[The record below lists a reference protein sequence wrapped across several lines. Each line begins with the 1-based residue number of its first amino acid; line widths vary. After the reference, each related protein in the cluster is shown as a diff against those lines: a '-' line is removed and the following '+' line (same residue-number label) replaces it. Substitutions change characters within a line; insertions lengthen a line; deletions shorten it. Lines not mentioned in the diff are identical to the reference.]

1 MKLKVVNS
9 ILLKQ
14 KPSNSSTSLLSVPK
28 DAEVTIIGKKI
39 KYDNHTPFL
48 KVKYNNITGFVNAD
62 YLFGLFID
70 IKNTKNKKWPKKVTI
85 ADGAEEFIIKIPQ
98 QKQFGSFCRL
108 HGCSVAAVT
117 TALQLHDKLMS
128 PSEVH
133 SYAKSFLN
141 GYTGSK
147 LTIYGCYKV
156 VNKKCPEKAIWKP
169 FTGND
174 KEKVKENIENAVKKG
189 YFVLFEQK
197 NPIHTN
203 TVIGRA
209 ANGKYVIATNGTI
222 KKVTLNYLIKK
233 ALKGYQSEKK
243 QRNWWA
249 GSQYGAGYVIVK
261 K

>member
-1 MKLKVVNS
+1 MKLKTIEKVD
-9 ILLKQ
+9 LK
-14 KPSNSSTSLLSVPK
+14 KSAKKSSTTLLSIPK
-28 DAEVTIIGKKI
+28 KTEIKITGKKI
-39 KYDNHTPFL
+39 KYDGNTPF
-48 KVKYNNITGFVNAD
+48 VKAQYNGVVGFVNAK
-62 YLFGLFID
+62 YILGLFIES
-70 IKNTKNKKWPKKVTI
+70 KSTGTKKYPKKVII
-85 ADGAEEFIIKIPQ
+85 ANGDTNIKIKIPQ
-98 QKQFGSFCRL
+98 QIQFGTFCKL

-117 TALQLHDKLMS
+117 TALQMHDKLMS

-156 VNKKCPEKAIWKP
+156 INKKCPGKAVWKP
-169 FTGND
+169 FAGDN
-174 KEKVKENIENAVKKG
+174 KAKVKENIENAVKKG

-203 TVIGRA
+203 TIIGRA
-209 ANGKYVIATNGTI
+209 ANGKYVIATNGTV

-233 ALKGYQSEKK
+233 ALKGYKSEKK

>member
-1 MKLKVVNS
+1 MKLKLIDS
-9 ILLKQ
+9 IELKQ
-14 KPSNSSTSLLSVPK
+14 KASKFSTSLLSIPK

-39 KYDNHTPFL
+39 KYDSNTPFL
-48 KVKYNNITGFVNAD
+48 KVKYNNKIGFVNAK

-70 IKNTKNKKWPKKVTI
+70 VKNTGNKKWPKKVTI
-85 ADGAEEFIIKIPQ
+85 ANGAEKFIIKIPQ

-147 LTIYGCYKV
+147 LTIYGCYRV
-156 VNKKCPEKAIWKP
+156 INKKCSEKAIWKP
-169 FTGND
+169 FTGNN
-174 KEKVKENIENAVKKG
+174 KIKVKENIENAIKKG

-197 NPIHTN
+197 DPIHTN
-203 TVIGRA
+203 TIIGRA

-222 KKVTLNYLIKK
+222 KKVTLNCLINSVADFKVP
-233 ALKGYQSEKK
+233 LLST
-243 QRNWWA
+243 
-249 GSQYGAGYVIVK
+249 
-261 K
+261 